1 MKYHIK
7 TQKKIIQNISPFTK
21 VLSHPF
27 KADSSKR
34 EQIGYHNSS
43 SPFLL
48 VFHTKRDRI
57 IMQNTGALGVV
68 HSDVTN
74 IDEHNDD
81 ENIVVDVDGELM
93 ASNIQH
99 NQHYHHR
106 QYRKH
111 NGLSNSESDTSFI
124 QIRLR
129 NQLNCNKVHSGYVKR
144 KAWTINR
151 SMNTTSSWST
161 LLLVLVC
168 LVVKLESNVVTGALT
183 KNLNYYTNSS
193 YTESLDD
200 IDRDNNELYLTA
212 IPTSSGNSSSEFSG
226 KISRNGRR
234 AAIYQ
239 NEFAVYVPDGWHTAT
254 EIADKYG
261 FTNMGQVRDIY
272 TITHIYLYL
281 RYKINNHFFTTF
293 QRCCYYFYHYYI
305 FFYCCHI
312 DRHLFHISC
321 LHACP
326 PRSQRTRF

>member
-1 MKYHIK
+1 
-7 TQKKIIQNISPFTK
+7 
-21 VLSHPF
+21 
-27 KADSSKR
+27 
-34 EQIGYHNSS
+34 
-43 SPFLL
+43 
-48 VFHTKRDRI
+48 
-57 IMQNTGALGVV
+57 MQNTGALGVV

-81 ENIVVDVDGELM
+81 QNIVVDVDGELM
-93 ASNIQH
+93 TSNIQH
-99 NQHYHHR
+99 NQHHHHR

-129 NQLNCNKVHSGYVKR
+129 NKLNCNKVHSGCVKR

-151 SMNTTSSWST
+151 SMNASSSWST

-212 IPTSSGNSSSEFSG
+212 LPTSDGSGNSSSEFSG

-239 NEFAVYVPDGWHTAT
+239 NEFAVYVPDGWHTAS

-272 TITHIYLYL
+272 AITYIYLYL
-281 RYKINNHFFTTF
+281 RYKINNPFFTTF
-293 QRCCYYFYHYYI
+293 QRCCYFYYYFI
-305 FFYCCHI
+305 ILLFFLCCHI

-321 LHACP
+321 LLACLSASLSKDTFP
-326 PRSQRTRF
+326 NLIAIDGIKIAYFFTVITKSIRKQKK